1 MPFIVG
7 SKLELLIHT
16 ASIRTSSTGYPF
28 QDTSDGVPKKARV
41 KTKWKHGMLM
51 RLSLYLS
58 LLYTAIEIRN
68 SQISFVF
75 VTVFGIKTLRRLGD
89 ILTTSWIQL

>member
-1 MPFIVG
+1 
-7 SKLELLIHT
+7 
-16 ASIRTSSTGYPF
+16 
-28 QDTSDGVPKKARV
+28 
-41 KTKWKHGMLM
+41 MLM

-58 LLYTAIEIRN
+58 LLCTAIEIRN

-89 ILTTSWIQL
+89 ILTTNWIQLWDDFEPFLRQFGFVWGQSGGLSVNFRNFLSTNP